1 MEICFATNNSNKIKE
16 VQKLVG
22 EKYELLSLA
31 DIGCFEELP
40 EEQATLEGNAAQKA
54 MYVYQKYGINCFAD
68 DTGLEV
74 DALNGAPGVF
84 SARYAGPQRSNE
96 DNIQLLLKNL
106 SKEHVRS
113 ASFRTIIYAII
124 DGNESSFEGRVLGE
138 ILSEYKGDEGFGYDP
153 IFKPVGFELS
163 FAQMTLEEKNKIS
176 HRAKAVNSFSNFLK
190 MNFLKGE

>member
-16 VQKLVG
+16 VQNLVG
-22 EKYELLSLA
+22 EKYQLLSLA

-54 MYVYQKYGINCFAD
+54 MYVYEKYGLNCFAD

-74 DALNGAPGVF
+74 DALNGDPGVF

-96 DNIQLLLKNL
+96 DNILLLLKNL
-106 SKEHVRS
+106 SKVQDRS
-113 ASFRTIIYAII
+113 ASFRTIIHAVI
-124 DGNESSFEGRVLGE
+124 DGGQSAFEGKVSGE
-138 ILSEYKGDEGFGYDP
+138 ILAEYKGDEGFGYDP
-153 IFKPVGFELS
+153 IFKPAGFELS

-176 HRAKAVNSFSNFLK
+176 HRAKAVNSFSNFLNT
-190 MNFLKGE
+190 NFLKGQ

>member
-16 VQKLVG
+16 VQNLVG
-22 EKYELLSLA
+22 EKYQLLSLA

-54 MYVYQKYGINCFAD
+54 MYVYEKYGLNCFAD

-74 DALNGAPGVF
+74 DALNGDPGVF

-96 DNIQLLLKNL
+96 DNILLLLKNL
-106 SKEHVRS
+106 SKVQDRS
-113 ASFRTIIYAII
+113 ASFRTIIHAVI
-124 DGNESSFEGRVLGE
+124 DGGQSAFEGKVSGE
-138 ILSEYKGDEGFGYDP
+138 ILAEYKGNEGFGYDP
-153 IFKPVGFELS
+153 IFKPAGFELS

-176 HRAKAVNSFSNFLK
+176 HRAKAVNSFSNFLNT
-190 MNFLKGE
+190 NFLKGQ